1 MVQQRVVQSCDQM
14 RCARAG
20 GRDAHAKLSRKLGV
34 SGGHKGG
41 HFLMPGL
48 NELDFSVRP
57 IEGAEYPID
66 AVAGVPEN
74 TPHAPV
80 VKTLDKEIAYGLG
93 YRKLAAR

>member
-1 MVQQRVVQSCDQM
+1 
-14 RCARAG
+14 
-20 GRDAHAKLSRKLGV
+20 
-34 SGGHKGG
+34 
-41 HFLMPGL
+41 MPGL